1 MEKEIIYSSLI
12 FLSFI
17 SIVWFIYLLHRDKI
31 RLDVLK
37 NFPDYMGL
45 LDYYLDKAFNIIYK
59 EKIFIFSI
67 EATKPSENQ
76 YSTISKDFVTLLLKL
91 LGTNLK
97 REFIRLYGNEET
109 FMFNVLEYF
118 SSKYENDEIRNEALD
133 NIVQS
138 DNELE

>member
-1 MEKEIIYSSLI
+1 MEKEIIYSSFI

-45 LDYYLDKAFNIIYK
+45 LDYYLDKSFNIIYK